1 MARRLCLRCRSD
13 GLQEYHGTAP
23 KRNSEGDELRTC
35 HVRLSFRDRVTPPN
49 HQLHLI
55 DASYKK
61 NLTLSARAATKT
73 SSCAWLRV
81 EGIGPLLSNLW
92 YVRTHCPSA
101 SAHGCRPLF
110 QDCGLPSL
118 SDPIRVIQRSWR
130 PVEDALHA
138 QHVWGLRTWMHT
150 PGPRPP
156 QAQAPD
162 GSLFAPAVPTP
173 VMRPCSTAHI
183 RKSPLPGLFEG
194 VVGRFTDPT
203 HQPIEMP
210 HG

>member
-23 KRNSEGDELRTC
+23 KRNSEGGELRTC

-61 NLTLSARAATKT
+61 NLTLSARAASKT

-138 QHVWGLRTWMHT
+138 QHVWGCEHGCILPDPVHLKRRLPMVPYSLQLFQRPLCARVRLRTFANHPYQDFLKEWLADLLT
-150 PGPRPP
+150 P
-156 QAQAPD
+156 
-162 GSLFAPAVPTP
+162 PT
-173 VMRPCSTAHI
+173 S
-183 RKSPLPGLFEG
+183 
-194 VVGRFTDPT
+194 
-203 HQPIEMP
+203 Q
-210 HG
+210 